1 MAEHATASR
10 DQVTV
15 ILLGHEQAAHRP
27 RALHYYQS
35 AGVACRAL
43 DYLPGQDSPEVL
55 AQRLAQALSQLE
67 SPYVMLALDADFVR
81 AQALDRAAQVLAQTP
96 QALGAQGYA
105 LAYRL
110 GDAKACY
117 HKVGALVLAPKDEGG
132 RERLHAYA
140 LAGQSAW
147 RAVLRVD
154 ALIRVLADLP
164 VGLDFAGWQVALSYA
179 LLTQGAIAPVQQTDV
194 ICELSVSALTPVAR
208 DQQLAHSVRVLRQ
221 WDASGPAL
229 CTDEAGFKVLN
240 RLVRST
246 YDQTEAPLLFTSPW
260 VSVIGEPQRVFEPR
274 QYVELPYYDPVL
286 FADLTEVE
294 FLCHAWPTGQAHR
307 EALEGTWV
315 RQRELLIEH
324 PNDTR
329 DSLQQR
335 YWKALALG
343 LFNLQV
349 CSRLVPTLTGAGDE
363 QRALELG
370 EWLERLQRIPGLQA
384 LDWLADTRSGQVI
397 GALTDSLPE
406 LGVRRR
412 ALAEIAKRPGV
423 LLTFIVLDLHN
434 DDLALQTTFD
444 SLLASGL
451 RQFKLVVL
459 KNGKPPAITTARD
472 TLHFV
477 QVSDDNWINHLNQL
491 LRQLASE
498 WLMLLDAGDEL
509 VVGGLLRLHQELA
522 QAPGCL
528 AVCANEVQRDD
539 EGRLQPVVRP
549 GSDLT
554 ALRSQP
560 GLMSRHWCVRRQA
573 VLDAGGYSEG
583 LSAAFE
589 FDLLLRLVEQHG
601 QGCLAHMDQYLVV
614 GAACTP
620 SLQAEAATRLKRHLT
635 DLGYRGEVHDRGE
648 AGLTLD
654 YRHSAT
660 PLVSIL
666 VAAQGDPQRLLNCLN
681 SVLQRTRYPRYEVL
695 VAAPVAKAD
704 ALASGLAPLGNRV
717 RLLSAESGELPDLL
731 NIAAGEARGE
741 HLLLL
746 AEHCEVISPAWI
758 EALLNEGLRPE
769 VGVVGACLLSRELNL
784 AHAGFD
790 LLQGPRVH
798 APWSGLALADSA
810 RARWPDTVRGCA
822 AVSADC
828 MLIRRDLFDHCGGLK
843 ALAGFD
849 VALCLEA
856 AQNGLLVV
864 WTPVAQ
870 LFDDAPSLPDER
882 ACTALQAGYP
892 QAFAGHWASDALK
905 SIS

>member
-1 MAEHATASR
+1 MAENATASR

-15 ILLGHEQAAHRP
+15 ILLGHEQPAHRA
-27 RALHYYQS
+27 RALHYYQR
-35 AGVACRAL
+35 AGVACVAL
-43 DYLPGQDSPEVL
+43 EYLHGQNTPAVL
-55 AQRLAQALSQLE
+55 SERLIQALSQLE

-81 AQALDRAAQVLAQTP
+81 PQALDRAVQVLAQTP
-96 QALGAQGYA
+96 QFLGAQGYA

-110 GDAKACY
+110 GNAKAFY
-117 HKVGALVLAPKDEGG
+117 HKVGAVMHPPQGEGG
-132 RERLHAYA
+132 RGRLHQYA

-147 RAVLRVD
+147 RAVLRID
-154 ALIRVLADLP
+154 ALTRVLADLP
-164 VGLDFAGWQVALSYA
+164 AELDFAGWQVALSYA
-179 LLTQGAIAPVQQTDV
+179 LLTQGFIASVQQTDV
-194 ICELSVSALTPVAR
+194 ICELATCGLTPVAR
-208 DQQLAHSVRVLRQ
+208 DQQLAHTVRVLRQ
-221 WDASGPAL
+221 WDSAGPAL
-229 CTDEAGFKVLN
+229 CIDEAGFKVLN
-240 RLVRST
+240 HLVRST
-246 YDQTEAPLLFTSPW
+246 YDHADAPLLFTSPW
-260 VSVIGEPQRVFEPR
+260 VSVIGEPQRVFESR
-274 QYVELPYYDPVL
+274 QYVELPYYDPIL

-329 DSLQQR
+329 ESLQQR

-349 CSRLVPTLTGAGDE
+349 CRHLVPTLTGVEDE

-370 EWLERLQRIPGLQA
+370 EWLERLQQIPGLQA

-397 GALTDSLPE
+397 GALAESLPE
-406 LGVRRR
+406 ESVRRR

-423 LLTFIVLDLHN
+423 LLTFVVLDLHN
-434 DDLALQTTFD
+434 DDLALQASFD

-459 KNGKPPAITTARD
+459 KNGKPPAITTSRD

-477 QVSDDNWINHLNQL
+477 QVNDDNWINHLNQL

-539 EGRLQPVVRP
+539 QGRLHPVVRP

-554 ALRSQP
+554 VLRSQP

-573 VLDAGGYSEG
+573 VLDAGGYSES

-614 GAACTP
+614 GSVSRP

-666 VAAQGDPQRLLNCLN
+666 VAAQGDPQQLMGCLN
-681 SVLQRTRYPRYEVL
+681 SILQRTRYPRYEVV
-695 VAAPVAKAD
+695 VASSSAHAD
-704 ALASGLAPLGNRV
+704 ALSAGLASLGSRV
-717 RLLSAESGELPDLL
+717 RLVTTQASELSELL
-731 NIAAGEARGE
+731 NSAAEHAQGE

-746 AEHCEVISPAWI
+746 AEYCEVISPAWI

-784 AHAGFD
+784 VHAGFD
-790 LLQGPRVH
+790 LLQGPQVH
-798 APWSGLALADSA
+798 APWSGLALADCA
-810 RARWPDTVRGCA
+810 EARWPDTVRGCA

-843 ALAGFD
+843 AAGGFD

-856 AQNGLLVV
+856 AQHGLLVV

-870 LFDDAPSLPDER
+870 LFDDAPLMPDEG
-882 ACTALQAGYP
+882 ACAALQAGYP
-892 QAFAGHWASDALK
+892 QAFVGSWPSDALK
-905 SIS
+905 PIL